1 MMKKIRTVH
10 WLVVLL
16 VLGLAVGL
24 IVSCGGDD
32 DDDDTQTLTV
42 ELAWTNA
49 VNMDLQIQE
58 PTGETVDALGTGPT
72 AVSIG
77 DNNCG
82 FGTNCD
88 PTACANLAC
97 DTREKIEV
105 RSATTGTYTI
115 FVENND
121 LADELVSTYIT
132 VPRSQV
138 QTGEAYYMVIVCNVP
153 ASSVQPIA
161 TVVFPNSVISG
172 EISGTGAA
180 TCTVTESTFR

>member
-1 MMKKIRTVH
+1 MMKKFWKIH
-10 WLVVLL
+10 WLVIVLI
-16 VLGLAVGL
+16 LGLTAGF
-24 IVSCGGDD
+24 IVSCGGDGDGD
-32 DDDDTQTLTV
+32 DSQTLTV

-88 PTACANLAC
+88 PTACADLSC
-97 DTREKIEV
+97 DSRERIEV
-105 RSATTGTYTI
+105 SSATTGTYTI
-115 FVENND
+115 FVENNE

-132 VPRSQV
+132 VPRGQV
-138 QTGEAYYMVIVCNVP
+138 QSGQSYYMVIVCNIP
-153 ASSVQPIA
+153 ANSIQPVA
-161 TVVFPNSVISG
+161 TVVFPNSVISDS
-172 EISGTGAA
+172 IAATGAA
-180 TCTVTESTFR
+180 TCTVSERLP